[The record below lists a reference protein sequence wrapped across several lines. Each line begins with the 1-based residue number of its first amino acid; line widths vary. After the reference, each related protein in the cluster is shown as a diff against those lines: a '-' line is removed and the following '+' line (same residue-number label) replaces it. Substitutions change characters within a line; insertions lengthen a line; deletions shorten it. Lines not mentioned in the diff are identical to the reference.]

1 MNWFKYFKI
10 YKKDFLIETKSS
22 QVNPTRM
29 KRVARKKRKGGGFT
43 RVSACHLADAQSDLL
58 LFLRNPTRFPI
69 RDEKLVPPRLPFLL
83 IQPSVSRRKSN
94 SKFSLSLSSSVP
106 FPSSFSHNSS
116 LYSDFRLRILEDAV
130 SNRRRYFL
138 LRKKIEKIISSVRDR
153 RMNLSRFLDI
163 LEFENFVILGILGI
177 FDW

>member
-1 MNWFKYFKI
+1 M
-10 YKKDFLIETKSS
+10 
-22 QVNPTRM
+22 
-29 KRVARKKRKGGGFT
+29 
-43 RVSACHLADAQSDLL
+43 SACHLADAQSDLL

-69 RDEKLVPPRLPFLL
+69 RDEKLVPPRLLSLPPHSTLCIAAKIEFQIL
-83 IQPSVSRRKSN
+83 
-94 SKFSLSLSSSVP
+94 SLSLSSSVP

-153 RMNLSRFLDI
+153 RMNLSRFLNI

>member
-1 MNWFKYFKI
+1 
-10 YKKDFLIETKSS
+10 
-22 QVNPTRM
+22 M

-69 RDEKLVPPRLPFLL
+69 RDEKLVPPRLLSLPPHSTLCIAAKIEFQIL
-83 IQPSVSRRKSN
+83 
-94 SKFSLSLSSSVP
+94 SLSLSSSVP

>member
-1 MNWFKYFKI
+1 M
-10 YKKDFLIETKSS
+10 
-22 QVNPTRM
+22 
-29 KRVARKKRKGGGFT
+29 
-43 RVSACHLADAQSDLL
+43 SACHLADAQSDLL

-69 RDEKLVPPRLPFLL
+69 RDEKLVPPRLLSLPPHSTLCIAAKIEFQIL
-83 IQPSVSRRKSN
+83 
-94 SKFSLSLSSSVP
+94 SLSLSSSVP
-106 FPSSFSHNSS
+106 FPSSSFSHNSS

>member
-1 MNWFKYFKI
+1 M
-10 YKKDFLIETKSS
+10 
-22 QVNPTRM
+22 
-29 KRVARKKRKGGGFT
+29 
-43 RVSACHLADAQSDLL
+43 SACHLADAQSDLL

-69 RDEKLVPPRLPFLL
+69 RDEKLVPPRLLSLPPHSTLCIAAKIEFQIL
-83 IQPSVSRRKSN
+83 
-94 SKFSLSLSSSVP
+94 SLSLSSSVP

-163 LEFENFVILGILGI
+163 LEFENFVKFGILGI

>member
-1 MNWFKYFKI
+1 M
-10 YKKDFLIETKSS
+10 
-22 QVNPTRM
+22 
-29 KRVARKKRKGGGFT
+29 
-43 RVSACHLADAQSDLL
+43 SACHLADAQSDLL

-69 RDEKLVPPRLPFLL
+69 RDEKLVPPRLLSLPPHSTLCIAAKIEFQIL
-83 IQPSVSRRKSN
+83 
-94 SKFSLSLSSSVP
+94 SLSLSSSVP

-163 LEFENFVILGILGI
+163 LEFYEIEY
-177 FDW
+177 

>member
-1 MNWFKYFKI
+1 M
-10 YKKDFLIETKSS
+10 
-22 QVNPTRM
+22 
-29 KRVARKKRKGGGFT
+29 
-43 RVSACHLADAQSDLL
+43 SACHLADAQSDLL

-69 RDEKLVPPRLPFLL
+69 RDEKLVPPRLLSLPPHSTLCIAAKIEFQIL
-83 IQPSVSRRKSN
+83 
-94 SKFSLSLSSSVP
+94 SLSLSSSVP